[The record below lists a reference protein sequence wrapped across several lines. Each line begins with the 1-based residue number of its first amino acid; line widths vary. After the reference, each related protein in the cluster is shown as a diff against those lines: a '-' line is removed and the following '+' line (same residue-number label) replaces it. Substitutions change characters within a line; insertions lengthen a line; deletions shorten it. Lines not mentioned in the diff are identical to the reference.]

1 MKNLGPALISVLLSI
16 VLTSIIASVLIPIL
30 DDALSSISQGTQ
42 TWVALGIIVV
52 LLIMLAGFS
61 VLIFD
66 FYQKRATKQ
75 RKEKAEASGQ
85 EEESDASEEAEI
97 ERKPAIA
104 FIVLA
109 AICAALF
116 AYEFVFSTSS
126 NTNISFHIGENVA
139 YGTII
144 FFGFAHFLGK
154 HLTRNQK
161 SFAFVVIV
169 ASLTSGGYLTAER
182 RSQAET
188 ESLARMQDNLL
199 SILDDRDSEDG
210 RMTPLAPSP
219 DASGAQGE
227 LGILEANLT
236 EYLNQVISNNND
248 YITELEAIGFNNLL
262 DGDRIKSDTDLSES
276 QFINERALGIVD
288 KYEELNI
295 QAAYDYRDGALDW
308 GISAASLESFQTS
321 FDKRLETSLEQA
333 KQIWELERQV
343 VNQID
348 ELVRF
353 LSLSQAS
360 WAVEND
366 QYVINTDKNLAI
378 FNSFVDQISEASA
391 EQEAIRAE
399 SANTTREI
407 FNGAS
412 N

>member
-16 VLTSIIASVLIPIL
+16 VLTSIVASVLIPIL
-30 DDALSSISQGTQ
+30 DNALSSISQDTR
-42 TWVALGIIVV
+42 TWMALGILVV
-52 LLIMLAGFS
+52 LLIMVAGFS

-66 FYQKRATKQ
+66 LLQKRAEKQ
-75 RKEKAEASGQ
+75 EKEKAEAEDPNVS
-85 EEESDASEEAEI
+85 EDSDI
-97 ERKPAIA
+97 ERKPAVA

-109 AICAALF
+109 VICAALF

-169 ASLTSGGYLTAER
+169 ASLTSGGYFTAER

-199 SILDDRDSEDG
+199 SILEDTDSEDG
-210 RMTPLAPSP
+210 RMTPLSPSP
-219 DASGAQGE
+219 DASEAQGE
-227 LGILEANLT
+227 LAILEANLT
-236 EYLNQVISNNND
+236 EYLNQVIANNND
-248 YITELEAIGFNNLL
+248 YITELDAIGFNNLL
-262 DGDRIKSDTDLSES
+262 DADRIRSDTDLSES
-276 QFINERALGIVD
+276 QFINERALAIVD

-295 QAAYDYRDGALDW
+295 QAAYDYRDGAIDW

-321 FDKRLETSLEQA
+321 FDKRLETSLELA

-353 LSLSQAS
+353 LSLSQSS
-360 WAVEND
+360 WTIEDD
-366 QYVINTDKNLAI
+366 QYAFYTDKNRDI

-391 EQEAIRAE
+391 QQEAIKAE

-407 FNGAS
+407 FDGTS

>member
-16 VLTSIIASVLIPIL
+16 VLTSIVASILIPIL
-30 DDALSSISQGTQ
+30 DNALSSISQDTR
-42 TWVALGIIVV
+42 TWMALGILVV
-52 LLIMLAGFS
+52 LLIMVAGFA

-66 FYQKRATKQ
+66 LLQKRAEKQ
-75 RKEKAEASGQ
+75 EKEKAEAEDPDVS
-85 EEESDASEEAEI
+85 EDSDI
-97 ERKPAIA
+97 ERKPAVA

-109 AICAALF
+109 VICAALF

-169 ASLTSGGYLTAER
+169 ASLTSGGYFTAER

-199 SILDDRDSEDG
+199 SILEDTDSEDG
-210 RMTPLAPSP
+210 RMTPLSPSP
-219 DASGAQGE
+219 DASEAQGE
-227 LGILEANLT
+227 LAILEANLT
-236 EYLNQVISNNND
+236 EYLNQVIANNND
-248 YITELEAIGFNNLL
+248 YITELDAIGFNNLL
-262 DGDRIKSDTDLSES
+262 DADRIRSDTDLSES
-276 QFINERALGIVD
+276 QFINERALAIVD

-295 QAAYDYRDGALDW
+295 QAAYDYRDGAIDW

-353 LSLSQAS
+353 LSLSQSS
-360 WAVEND
+360 WTIEDD
-366 QYVINTDKNLAI
+366 QYAFYTDKNRDI

-391 EQEAIRAE
+391 QQEAIKAE

-407 FNGAS
+407 FDGTS

>member
-16 VLTSIIASVLIPIL
+16 VLTSIVASVLIPIL
-30 DDALSSISQGTQ
+30 DNALSSISQDTR
-42 TWVALGIIVV
+42 TWMALGILVV
-52 LLIMLAGFS
+52 LLIMVAGFA

-66 FYQKRATKQ
+66 LLQKRAEKQ
-75 RKEKAEASGQ
+75 EKEKAEAS
-85 EEESDASEEAEI
+85 AEAEDPDVSEDSDI
-97 ERKPAIA
+97 ERKPAVA

-109 AICAALF
+109 VICAALF
-116 AYEFVFSTSS
+116 AYEFIFSTSS

-169 ASLTSGGYLTAER
+169 ASLTSGGYFTAER

-199 SILDDRDSEDG
+199 SILEDTDSEDG

-219 DASGAQGE
+219 DASEAQGE
-227 LGILEANLT
+227 LAILEANLT
-236 EYLNQVISNNND
+236 EYLNQVIANNND
-248 YITELEAIGFNNLL
+248 YITELDAIGFNNLL
-262 DGDRIKSDTDLSES
+262 DADRIRSDTDLSES
-276 QFINERALGIVD
+276 QFINERALAIVD

-295 QAAYDYRDGALDW
+295 QAAYDYRDGAIDW

-353 LSLSQAS
+353 LSLSQSS
-360 WAVEND
+360 WTIEDD
-366 QYVINTDKNLAI
+366 QYAFYTDKNRDI

-391 EQEAIRAE
+391 QQEAIKAE

-407 FNGAS
+407 FDGTS